1 MEEFVVTLE
10 ESQYPIDVLLFLV
23 KEKKIDI
30 RFVNLADIADD
41 FMNFVSQMT
50 FVDLELMSEFVA
62 LASDLIKIKSFSLI
76 PSKRKYVRSM
86 EERIKTS
93 LEEREKLLQKARE
106 IVDFAKFMETV
117 KIVKIGD
124 KGKTTT
130 KPIVHETLYRA
141 FNNAKKR
148 IDFREKLKY
157 ISSGKFSVS
166 DSISKLKTILSDID
180 KIEFISFLSKKERL
194 EKITYIIAMLEIVKE
209 DFARIEQNENEVMLL
224 KN

>member
-130 KPIVHETLYRA
+130 KP
-141 FNNAKKR
+141 N
-148 IDFREKLKY
+148 
-157 ISSGKFSVS
+157 
-166 DSISKLKTILSDID
+166 
-180 KIEFISFLSKKERL
+180 
-194 EKITYIIAMLEIVKE
+194 TYITC
-209 DFARIEQNENEVMLL
+209 
-224 KN
+224 